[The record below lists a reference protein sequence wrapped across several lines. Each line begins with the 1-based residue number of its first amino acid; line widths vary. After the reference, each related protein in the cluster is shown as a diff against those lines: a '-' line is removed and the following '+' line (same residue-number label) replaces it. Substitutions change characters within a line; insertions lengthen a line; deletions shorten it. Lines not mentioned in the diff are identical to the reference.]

1 MVKTISELYLDAR
14 RVLLTQEDA
23 QSASMMARNLLCHIT
38 GMTQEQILAKRD
50 LYVNESVCQQ
60 MEAAVQRLMNDEPL
74 PYVLGKWEFY
84 GLDLI
89 VTPDVLIP
97 RDDTCAVASLAIQ
110 QSLFLDSKPRILDL
124 CTGSGCIG
132 LAIASRVKDAKV
144 TLADLSQEALAVAKQ
159 NIVLHHLTGRVSCV
173 KANALEAPPAFMG
186 KFDLIV
192 SNPPYITTQDMLEL
206 PHSVAGFEPRMALHG
221 GDDGLDFYRAIA
233 QNYASALK
241 PGGYLCFEFG
251 DDQGDDVCAILEANG
266 YTILERAK
274 DYNDRE
280 RAVMARYDRKEE
292 E

>member
-84 GLDLI
+84 GLDMI

-144 TLADLSQEALAVAKQ
+144 TLADLSQEALAIAKQ

-241 PGGYLCFEFG
+241 PDGYLCFEFG

>member
-1 MVKTISELYLDAR
+1 MVKTVSELYLDAR
-14 RVLLTQEDA
+14 RVLITQEDP
-23 QSASMMARNLLCHIT
+23 QTASLMARNLLCHVT
-38 GMTQEQILAKRD
+38 GMTQEQILAQRD
-50 LYVNESVCQQ
+50 LYINEKACQE
-60 MEAAVQRLMNDEPL
+60 MANAVQRLMNEEPL
-74 PYVLGKWEFY
+74 AYVLGKWEFY
-84 GLDLI
+84 GLELI

-97 RDDTCAVASLAIQ
+97 RDDTCAVADLAIQ

-159 NIVLHHLTGRVSCV
+159 NIVLHHLTSRVSCV

-192 SNPPYITTQDMLEL
+192 SNPPYITTRDMLDL

-221 GDDGLDFYRAIA
+221 GDDGLKFYRSIA
-233 QNYASALK
+233 ENYAKALK

-251 DDQGDDVCAILEANG
+251 DEQGDDVCAILEANG
-266 YTILERAK
+266 YTIIERAK

-280 RAVMARYDRKEE
+280 RAVIARYDRKEE